1 MKCPACT
8 TADLMMTERA
18 GVEVDYCPKC
28 RGIWL
33 DRGELDKIIQRA
45 SAEERGSGAP
55 PPSAQVQSAVPQQ
68 HVHPHP
74 TPRRHPSDDDSN
86 DDSKYGYRYQQQGQ
100 PYRKKSIWRELFDF

>member
-45 SAEERGSGAP
+45 STEERGSTAP
-55 PPSAQVQSAVPQQ
+55 SPSAHVQSAVPQQ
-68 HVHPHP
+68 PPHP
-74 TPRRHPSDDDSN
+74 MPHRHRSDHDSK
-86 DDSKYGYRYQQQGQ
+86 DDSKYGYSYQQPGQ